1 MSGPAWRAPVRM
13 GEAVAA
19 ALQKLGLEN
28 GVRQHEVWQVWAAV
42 VGPQI
47 ARQAQP
53 HTFSRGRLI
62 VHVTDSV
69 WLHQLRMMRHH
80 ILAALNAK
88 LQPLEIREIV
98 LRVGEFPAIAP
109 EPIPE
114 ITHPPLAELT
124 KEELADID
132 AALDPLGDVPFRNAL
147 QRLWERAAQD
157 AKIGQRNVKSRQG
170 QKRYGSL

>member
-1 MSGPAWRAPVRM
+1 MSGSVWRQPVRM

-19 ALQKLGLEN
+19 ALQKLGLES
-28 GVRQHEVWQVWAAV
+28 GVRQHEVWQVWSAV

-47 ARQAQP
+47 AKQAQP
-53 HTFSRGRLI
+53 HSFSRGRLI

-88 LQPLEIREIV
+88 LQPLEIKDLV

-109 EPIPE
+109 EPAPDVSRQ
-114 ITHPPLAELT
+114 PGAKLT
-124 KEELADID
+124 REDMATID
-132 AALDPLGDVPFRNAL
+132 AALDSLGDVPFRDAL
-147 QRLWERAAQD
+147 RTLWVKAAQD
-157 AKIGQRNVKSRQG
+157 AKINQQKETQRLR
-170 QKRYGSL
+170 QKRHGSL